1 MNPFRRNSGKAALSV
16 VVAGAVLAA
25 AACGGETSVGAPDEA
40 AKTTPPAVAAA
51 MDKVVRQGFPGVQ
64 VVIDGPAGHRTFT
77 AGVGDLNTR
86 APFPDDARVRIGS
99 NTKTYVATVI
109 MQLVAEGKVD
119 LDASIER
126 YLPGMVQGN
135 GNDGN
140 RISVRQVLQHTS
152 GVPDYLGRG
161 AGDGITTQ
169 NSEQIDPDEE
179 TLRWQHFEMTELVR
193 RAMTAPPQ
201 FEPGAKSVYTNTNYL
216 LAGLLIERVTGN
228 PAADEIGRR
237 ILEPLGLRDT
247 YVPAARETGI
257 RGPHA
262 RGYHRIDGKPV
273 DFTDFDPSWG
283 ATAGDMIA
291 TPTDMNRFFTAL
303 LAGKLLP
310 PAQLAEMK
318 RTVPFDRMPGAD
330 YGLALIHR
338 TAPCGK
344 EVWGHGGSIPGFETR
359 NGVTAEGTAVTVTV
373 NQLPATEEEADAVNG
388 VLDAALCAS

>member
-1 MNPFRRNSGKAALSV
+1 MV
-16 VVAGAVLAA
+16 GAVLAV
-25 AACGGETSVGAPDEA
+25 AACGGGTSVGAPDEVV
-40 AKTTPPAVAAA
+40 TMPPPAVAAA
-51 MDKVVRQGFPGVQ
+51 MDAVVRQGFPGVQ
-64 VVIDGPAGHRTFT
+64 VVIDGPGGHRTFG
-77 AGVGDLNTR
+77 AGVGDLGTG

-99 NTKTYVATVI
+99 NTKTYVTTVI

-126 YLPGMVQGN
+126 YLPGVVRGS

-140 RISVRQVLQHTS
+140 RITVRQVLQHTS
-152 GVPDYLGRG
+152 GVPDYLGSG
-161 AGDGITTQ
+161 SGDGIAAQ
-169 NSEQIDPDEE
+169 NSQQLDPDEE
-179 TLRWQHFEMTELVR
+179 ALRWQHFEMTELVR
-193 RAMTAPPQ
+193 LAMTTPPQ

-247 YVPAARETGI
+247 YVPASRETGI

-262 RGYHRIDGKPV
+262 RGYHRVDGEPV
-273 DFTDFDPSWG
+273 DFTDFDPSWA
-283 ATAGDMIA
+283 ATAGDMVA
-291 TPTDMNRFFTAL
+291 TATDLNRFFIAL
-303 LAGKLLP
+303 LSGKLLP
-310 PAQLAEMK
+310 PAQLAEMQ

-338 TAPCGK
+338 TAPCGAQ
-344 EVWGHGGSIPGFETR
+344 VWGHGGSIPGFETR

-373 NQLPATEEEADAVNG
+373 NQLPTTDEEADAVNS

>member
-1 MNPFRRNSGKAALSV
+1 MNRFRRNSGKAGLSV
-16 VVAGAVLAA
+16 VVVGAVLAV
-25 AACGGETSVGAPDEA
+25 AACGGGASVGASDEVV
-40 AKTTPPAVAAA
+40 TMPPPAVAAA
-51 MDKVVRQGFPGVQ
+51 MDAVVRQGFPGVQ
-64 VVIDGPAGHRTFT
+64 VVVDGPGGHRSFS
-77 AGVGDLNTR
+77 AGVGDLGTG
-86 APFPDDARVRIGS
+86 APFPADARVRIGS
-99 NTKTYVATVI
+99 NTKTYVTTVI

-126 YLPGMVQGN
+126 YLPGVVRGS

-140 RISVRQVLQHTS
+140 RITVRQVLQHTS

-161 AGDGITTQ
+161 SGDGITAQ
-169 NSEQIDPDEE
+169 NSEQLDPDEE
-179 TLRWQHFEMTELVR
+179 ALRWQHFEMTELVR
-193 RAMTAPPQ
+193 RAMTTPPQ

-247 YVPAARETGI
+247 YVPASRETGI

-262 RGYHRIDGKPV
+262 RGYHRVDGEPV
-273 DFTDFDPSWG
+273 DFTDFDPSWA
-283 ATAGDMIA
+283 ATAGDMVA
-291 TPTDMNRFFTAL
+291 TATDLNRFFIAL
-303 LAGKLLP
+303 LSGKLLP
-310 PAQLAEMK
+310 PAQLAEMQ

-338 TAPCGK
+338 TASCGAQ
-344 EVWGHGGSIPGFETR
+344 VWGHGGSIPGFETR
-359 NGVTAEGTAVTVTV
+359 NGVTSDGTAVTVTV
-373 NQLPATEEEADAVNG
+373 NQLPTTEEEADAVNG